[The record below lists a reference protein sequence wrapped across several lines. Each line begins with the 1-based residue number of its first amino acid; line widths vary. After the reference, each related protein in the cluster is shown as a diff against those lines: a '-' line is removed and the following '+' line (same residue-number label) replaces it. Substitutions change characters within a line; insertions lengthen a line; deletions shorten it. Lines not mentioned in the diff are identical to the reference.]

1 MRRPAKI
8 EEWLTAEQM
17 SDWLKSAPDESAG
30 KRRMAIWLIFS
41 KHLHAGGVA
50 EQVGVSVQSVW
61 LWTKQYNQKGPQGL
75 ERKGRGGRRW
85 ALLSKEREARIL
97 EPFFRR
103 IRSGDTVRAREIQTV
118 LEHEVK
124 RKVSMPYVYR
134 LLSRHGW
141 SQTVAQSQV
150 KRISAAD
157 DFRKLSRPWLRE
169 E

>member
-8 EEWLTAEQM
+8 EDWLTAEQM
-17 SDWLKSAPDESAG
+17 SDWLKNAPDESAR

-41 KHLHAGGVA
+41 KHFYAKDVA
-50 EQVGVSVQSVW
+50 EIVGVSVQSVW
-61 LWTKQYNQKGPQGL
+61 LWTKQYNLKGPQGL

-85 ALLSKEREARIL
+85 ALLPKEHEARIL
-97 EPFFRR
+97 EPFFQR
-103 IRSGDTVRAREIQTV
+103 IRSGDVVRAREIKGI
-118 LEHEVK
+118 LEQELG
-124 RKVSMPYVYR
+124 RKVSIPYVYR

-141 SQTVAQSQV
+141 SQIIAQSQV
-150 KRISAAD
+150 YKISTAD